1 MLDVIFIGLSLSS
14 ILLLIAIGLS
24 ITYGAM
30 GVINMAHGEMVMV
43 GAYSTPLCGIYLG
56 LGGSVMLAAI
66 VGCAMCDDCQD
77 YTSPVV
83 NSVTE
88 SGPIYETISERSFTE
103 ESVVAEPVEA
113 SRASEAGS
121 GTR

>member
-1 MLDVIFIGLSLSS
+1 MLIIR
-14 ILLLIAIGLS
+14 
-24 ITYGAM
+24 AM
-30 GVINMAHGEMVMV
+30 REGNGQMIR
-43 GAYSTPLCGIYLG
+43 TYLG

-83 NSVTE
+83 NSGIE
-88 SGPIYETISERSFTE
+88 GSPIYGSPIYGTTGGSSINEP
-103 ESVVAEPVEA
+103 SVVAEPVEA

-121 GTR
+121 GSR

>member
-1 MLDVIFIGLSLSS
+1 MLQQVFIRRSPKMPLAHDRA
-14 ILLLIAIGLS
+14 IAISPGFLFCGKL
-24 ITYGAM
+24 TRW
-30 GVINMAHGEMVMV
+30 VIRATREGDGQMIR
-43 GAYSTPLCGIYLG
+43 TYLG

-83 NSVTE
+83 NSSIEGSPVYESSTYE
-88 SGPIYETISERSFTE
+88 SISGP
-103 ESVVAEPVEA
+103 SVVAEPVEA
-113 SRASEAGS
+113 SQGS